1 MAGPSRGRGSGS
13 LPRYF
18 WRLAR
23 RLPGQRRQDCPPAEV
38 RERRAKL
45 RDLGAPT
52 TVRVSH
58 VAAAWLVTAP
68 RLDPATVLAKVE
80 RYMHDKPCGRWR

>member
-1 MAGPSRGRGSGS
+1 
-13 LPRYF
+13 
-18 WRLAR
+18 
-23 RLPGQRRQDCPPAEV
+23 
-38 RERRAKL
+38 L